1 MLMWEKE
8 WEGVRVR
15 QRVSEMD
22 AGLGVTNG
30 TKGEA
35 ANEKGALET
44 ESHGGRR
51 GMMEDEGMFGLEVG
65 PRGG

>member
-1 MLMWEKE
+1 
-8 WEGVRVR
+8 
-15 QRVSEMD
+15 MD

-65 PRGG
+65 LRGG